1 MNRPFIFA
9 YSAMVN
15 SQVKEKTQSA
25 GFDQCIDAPLNK
37 IKIDTAISDYLNV
50 FVFKLTIKLMSKL
63 GNVSNFV
70 DMIDEPRIKRIFL
83 ESSSEHNR
91 SIGSFI
97 NSNSNMSRDMNQI
110 IISEISNSIE
120 NEKNNDN

>member
-1 MNRPFIFA
+1 
-9 YSAMVN
+9 
-15 SQVKEKTQSA
+15 
-25 GFDQCIDAPLNK
+25 
-37 IKIDTAISDYLNV
+37 
-50 FVFKLTIKLMSKL
+50 MSKL

-83 ESSSEHNR
+83 ESSSENNR

-120 NEKNNDN
+120 NEKNNEN

>member
-1 MNRPFIFA
+1 
-9 YSAMVN
+9 
-15 SQVKEKTQSA
+15 
-25 GFDQCIDAPLNK
+25 
-37 IKIDTAISDYLNV
+37 
-50 FVFKLTIKLMSKL
+50 MSKL